1 MATIKAIVSGNVAE
15 NRLLKLSV
23 KKEGLPSLRYATD
36 GFPHFHSTTELENG
50 QEVEIKITN
59 KPVWKIE
66 AGESIKTGEA
76 VYGGSAGKVFSR
88 KVSEDYPSQ
97 LIGYAANDA
106 KEGEIVSVVRNFQ
119 MNGNWIAKVND
130 AIGGDEE
137 QGDEEK
143 KEGD

>member
-1 MATIKAIVSGNVAE
+1 MVTIKAIVSENVAE

-36 GFPHFHSTTELENG
+36 GFPHFHSTTELESG

-66 AGESIKTGEA
+66 AGESIKAGEA
-76 VYGGSAGKVFSR
+76 VYGGSEGKVFAR
-88 KVSEDYPSQ
+88 KVGEDYPSQ

-106 KEGEIVSVVRNFQ
+106 KEGEVVNVVRNFQ
-119 MNGNWIAKVND
+119 MNGNWIVKVND
-130 AIGGDEE
+130 AIGGNEE
-137 QGDEEK
+137 QEET
-143 KEGD
+143 ED

>member
-1 MATIKAIVSGNVAE
+1 MATIKAVVSGNVAE

-36 GFPHFHSTTELENG
+36 GFPHFHSTSELESG

-66 AGESIKTGEA
+66 AGESIKAGEA

-88 KVSEDYPSQ
+88 KSGEDSPSQ

-137 QGDEEK
+137 Q

>member
-1 MATIKAIVSGNVAE
+1 MTTIKAIVSGNVAE

-23 KKEGLPSLRYATD
+23 GKEGLPSLRYATD
-36 GFPHFHSTTELENG
+36 GFPHFHSTNELKSG

-59 KPVWKIE
+59 RPIWNIE

-88 KVSEDYPSQ
+88 KTGEDYPSQ

-106 KEGEIVSVVRNFQ
+106 KEGEIIAVVRNFQ
-119 MNGNWIAKVND
+119 MNGNWIAKVNESLD
-130 AIGGDEE
+130 SEPE
-137 QGDEEK
+137 
-143 KEGD
+143 EGD